1 MKLVIVEDEIRIRE
15 GLIHL
20 LDRLGRDIEVVG
32 VAENGVEGLEAVR
45 QHCPDL
51 IITDIRMP
59 EMDGLKMLE
68 TLHEEHI
75 PYKAI
80 VLSAYT
86 EFAYAQQA
94 IKLGVSE
101 YLIKPIAADELL
113 QALKNIEAQIQHEQ
127 SLKTQSPQQ
136 FKTLKN
142 IFYSILLGSTVVDE
156 ELCAF
161 VQTTH
166 RLDPKGKYAILAVYL
181 GEEYPEKIQYVKN
194 ELSSLLE
201 GTSFGCSLV
210 EHPHGNELLAVL
222 YNLMD
227 PPATEKYL
235 QHLIIAQ
242 AGIIAEHDVAFGW
255 TAFDGL
261 ELMRDYAAKL
271 GKNMDW
277 CIVFG
282 KKALI
287 SYPAVENI
295 RYESLPYPVE
305 LESRMKAE
313 ICAVEYDKLQSTFK
327 AFLGYLKSRVFSP
340 AEVKETMIRFIWSVI
355 SVIKE
360 IDYSVSAQLEQQ
372 ALMEMIVM
380 AITERELEKPL
391 AILSE
396 AMGNAKQEEATGL
409 IVRKA
414 KSMVHECYNQGVTL
428 DEIAGKLNITPEYL
442 GSLFHRE
449 VGETFSSYIKNYR
462 VKKAKGLLIGT
473 DMKIYDI
480 STAVGYADSK
490 YFSRVFREMTG
501 HLPADF
507 RKLNR

>member
-1 MKLVIVEDEIRIRE
+1 MRLVIVEDEIRIRE

-20 LDRLGRDIEVVG
+20 LDRLDRNIEVVG
-32 VAENGVEGLEAVR
+32 VAENGTEGLELVR
-45 QHCPDL
+45 QHRPDL

-59 EMDGLKMLE
+59 QMDGLEMLE
-68 TLHEEHI
+68 TLHEQQI
-75 PYKAI
+75 ACKAI

-113 QALKNIEAQIQHEQ
+113 RALKNIEAQLHHEQ
-127 SLKTQSPQQ
+127 SLKAQSPQQ

-161 VQTTH
+161 VHMTH
-166 RLDPKGKYAILAVYL
+166 RLNPKGAYAILSIYL
-181 GEEYPEKIQYVKN
+181 GEDYSDKLQSAKE
-194 ELSSLLE
+194 ELGRLLE
-201 GTSFGCSLV
+201 GVSFGCSFV
-210 EHPHGNELLAVL
+210 EHPHGCELLAVL
-222 YNLMD
+222 YNLTD
-227 PPATEKYL
+227 AHSTEKYI
-235 QHLIIAQ
+235 QHLIITQ
-242 AGIIAEHDVAFGW
+242 ADVIAKHDLAFGW

-261 ELMRDYAAKL
+261 EQMREHAAKL
-271 GKNMDW
+271 RKSMDW

-313 ICAVEYDKLQSTFK
+313 VCSFEYDKLQTTFK
-327 AFLGYLKSRVFSP
+327 AFLAYLKSRVFSP
-340 AEVKETMIRFIWSVI
+340 AEVKETMIRFVWSVI

-360 IDYSVSAQLEQQ
+360 IDFSVSAQLEQQ
-372 ALMEMIVM
+372 ALMERIVM
-380 AITERELEKPL
+380 AVTERELEKPL
-391 AILSE
+391 VMLGAALR
-396 AMGNAKQEEATGL
+396 NAKSEQATGL

-428 DEIAGKLNITPEYL
+428 DEIAAKLNITPEYL
-442 GSLFHRE
+442 GGLFHRE

-462 VKKAKGLLIGT
+462 IKKAKGLLIGT

-501 HLPADF
+501 QLPADF
-507 RKLNR
+507 RKLNK